1 MTLDTPDPDPSA
13 SLITLIINLSST
25 GFSTGIAISILIL
38 LLLLVLSALVSGS
51 ETAYF
56 SLKPADINLLEI
68 TASEKDKL
76 VLSHRDHPK
85 TLLATIL
92 IANNLINVAIVIL
105 SGFIADNLF
114 RIAENPIAGFLIQIV
129 AITSLILLVGEIIP
143 KVVANKFPLKV
154 ASLMAKPLRFL
165 VSLFKPLSFMLVAS
179 STFIDKRL
187 SRKMRGISVSDL
199 SDAIDITS
207 DDAALPEEKQM
218 LKGIATFSEKE
229 ARSIMK
235 SRVNITA
242 IDIKTPFE
250 ELLELI
256 LATGFSRIPVY
267 EDSFDKV
274 LGILYIKD
282 LLPYLNQK
290 ELDWKAL
297 IRPAFFVPENKK
309 INDLLQEFREKKIHM
324 AIVVDEYGGTS
335 GLLTLEDIIEEIV
348 GDISDEFDKEP
359 DDSFFQKLD
368 ENNILFDASTSLL
381 DFCKVMELDEH
392 YFEEVQGESDTLAG
406 LLLELEGRI
415 PEPGLKVNCRDY
427 AFEITDADSRRIKQ
441 LKVSKKEET
450 NA

>member
-1 MTLDTPDPDPSA
+1 MDTPDPDPSA
-13 SLITLIINLSST
+13 SFLTLIINLSVT
-25 GFSTGIAISILIL
+25 GFSGGIVVSIIVL

-56 SLKPADINLLEI
+56 SLRPTDVNFLEA
-68 TASEKDKL
+68 TGSETNKL

-85 TLLATIL
+85 ALLATLL

-105 SGFIADNLF
+105 SGFIAENLF
-114 RIAENPIAGFLIQIV
+114 RISENPVIGFLIQIV

-143 KVVANKFPLKV
+143 KVVANKYPLRV
-154 ASLMAKPLRFL
+154 ATAMAKPLKVL
-165 VSLFKPLSFMLVAS
+165 TSIFKPLSYLLVTS
-179 STFIDKRL
+179 SLFLDRYMG
-187 SRKMRGISVSDL
+187 RKIRGISISEL
-199 SDAIDITS
+199 SEAINITA
-207 DDAALPEEKQM
+207 DDTALPEEKQM

-242 IDIKTPFE
+242 IDIETPFE

-256 LATGFSRIPVY
+256 LNTGFSRIPVY
-267 EDSFDKV
+267 EDNLDKV

-282 LLPYLNQK
+282 LLPYLNQT
-290 ELDWKAL
+290 ELEWKML
-297 IRPAFFVPENKK
+297 VRSAFFVPENKK

-359 DDSFFQKLD
+359 DDSFYQRLD
-368 ENNILFDASTSLL
+368 EHNILFDASTSLL

-392 YFEEVQGESDTLAG
+392 YFEDVQGESDTLAG
-406 LLLELEGRI
+406 LLLEMEGRI
-415 PEPGLKVNCRDY
+415 PEQGLKVNCKDY
-427 AFEITDADSRRIKQ
+427 SFEVTDADARRIKK
-441 LKVSKKEET
+441 LNVSKRAEN